1 MPIDGFGLDVIML
14 SSREKYIEVLFFA
27 RKAPVNTAR
36 VSPGHPIIPLKS
48 NKFNMAA
55 VSVKRSVLRYCETSQ
70 SCISLA

>member
-36 VSPGHPIIPLKS
+36 VSPGHPIIPLK
-48 NKFNMAA
+48 
-55 VSVKRSVLRYCETSQ
+55 
-70 SCISLA
+70 I

>member
-1 MPIDGFGLDVIML
+1 MPIDGFGLDVIVL
-14 SSREKYIEVLFFA
+14 SSREKYIEVLIFA

-36 VSPGHPIIPLKS
+36 VSTGHPIIPLKS

-70 SCISLA
+70 SCISIA